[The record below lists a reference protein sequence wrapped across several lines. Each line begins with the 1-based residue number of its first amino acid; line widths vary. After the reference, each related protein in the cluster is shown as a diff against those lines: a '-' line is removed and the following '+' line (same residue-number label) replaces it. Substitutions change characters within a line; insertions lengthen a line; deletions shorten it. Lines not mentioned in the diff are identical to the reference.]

1 MQEETNVELPSPVE
15 NLESAHLKAQ
25 AVFEQLE
32 DDLKAERL
40 QSEQMLSAITEQL
53 IEADQK
59 LKIMFTSQLSKTE
72 SELEVTTASTPPL
85 HEGTELGAED
95 VYLPTTSATPPPTP
109 MPVAV
114 PLPPPFPTHSLF
126 EQLEA
131 ISEIEPR
138 DDAKAEADNQN
149 ELKRILCVNNVPAGQ
164 QVIGELKN
172 YFVRINS
179 QVEVRQEPLD
189 VVDSVKEEASPIETD
204 AKEEPPKEFTPPV
217 MIIE

>member
-1 MQEETNVELPSPVE
+1 MQ

-95 VYLPTTSATPPPTP
+95 VHLPTTSATPPPTP